1 MSGYFGLRAN
11 EFARKRFLVQPLL
24 ICLVVFAIAFGSLAY
39 VTTFS
44 ARQLDES
51 AQSVS
56 RQLLATGLQ
65 LLSQEVAGL
74 TQSFASSDVTF
85 NMAMNG
91 IDQEWADATIGAY
104 MRTEHGLSGT
114 YVLAPDHSTIFAEN
128 ADGRFPPEARDFLK
142 RHTYGILQQAQ
153 SQPMTSAYPVTSFL
167 AFDERLFL
175 VAAAPITPQTQSAV
189 LLTQT
194 QRPVLIFHR
203 EVNALIEIGLAGFYE
218 IEGLRLRPQRSGA
231 DDFPIE
237 AYDGTVVAWAT
248 WAHPRPG
255 DTLINR
261 LLPAVFIATA
271 VLLIASAAVYTMW
284 FRSAL
289 AASKAKSAFFAKMTH
304 ELRTPLN
311 AINGF
316 SELMSSE
323 MMGPLSPKYRQYAY
337 DINWSGQHLKQLIE
351 DVLDV
356 SKMEADGIELRENEV
371 DVNKLLDEIAQLS
384 LPELGIPASNNRN
397 RMFRFQRQVDSNL
410 PKLKADELRVRQVL
424 INLLS
429 NAAKYSDGG
438 EITVR
443 AYLGSLGGIRIDVID
458 QGRGIPEQD
467 MDRVFTP
474 FFQSGNEDMEQPR
487 LGTGLGL
494 SIARDLMRLHGGT
507 LELESQ
513 IDVGTTAFMEF
524 PKRRTIKRKNES
536 PS

>member
-1 MSGYFGLRAN
+1 MNSYFGLRAN

-44 ARQLDES
+44 ARQLDDS
-51 AQSVS
+51 AQAVS

-65 LLSQEVAGL
+65 LLSQEIAGQ
-74 TQSFASSDVTF
+74 TQNYASSDATF
-85 NMAMNG
+85 EMATNG
-91 IDQEWADATIGAY
+91 IDPEWADATIGAY
-104 MRTEHGLSGT
+104 MQTEHGHSGT
-114 YVLAPDHSTIFAEN
+114 YVLAPDHSTIFADN
-128 ADGRFPPEARDFLK
+128 ADSRFPQEARDFLK
-142 RHTYGILQQAQ
+142 RHTYGILQLAQ
-153 SQPMTSAYPVTSFL
+153 SQPMTSSYPITSFL

-175 VAAAPITPQTQSAV
+175 IAAAPITPQSQSSV

-194 QRPVLIFHR
+194 DRPILIFHR
-203 EVNALIEIGLAGFYE
+203 ELDVLIEVGLAGLYE
-218 IEGLRLRPQRSGA
+218 IEGLRLRTQRTGE

-271 VLLIASAAVYTMW
+271 ILLIASATVYTMW

-289 AASKAKSAFFAKMTH
+289 AANKAKSALFAKMTH

-356 SKMEADGIELRENEV
+356 SKMEVDGIELRENEI
-371 DVNKLLDEIAQLS
+371 DVKRLLDEIAQLS
-384 LPELGIPASNNRN
+384 LPELGIPASFTKNKT
-397 RMFRFQRQVDSNL
+397 FRFQRVVDPQL
-410 PKLKADELRVRQVL
+410 PKLRADELRVRQVL

-438 EITVR
+438 EINVQATR
-443 AYLGSLGGIRIDVID
+443 NSSGGIRISVID
-458 QGRGIPEQD
+458 QGRGIPERD
-467 MDRVFTP
+467 MERVFTP
-474 FFQSGNEDMEQPR
+474 FFQSGNEDLEQPR
-487 LGTGLGL
+487 MGTGLGL

-507 LELESQ
+507 LTLESQ
-513 IDVGTTAFMEF
+513 LDVGTTAIMQF
-524 PKRRTIKRKNES
+524 PKNRSIKRK
-536 PS
+536 